1 MEWVVRMVLARREGM
16 ADGDGAGRGVWNEGM
31 EKEAEE
37 EKSHR
42 RLSRKRVRR
51 MLMDSKPRLCATDR
65 KVPWKGR
72 QME

>member
-1 MEWVVRMVLARREGM
+1 MVLARREGM
-16 ADGDGAGRGVWNEGM
+16 ADGDGAGRLAWKDGM
-31 EKEAEE
+31 EKEDD

-42 RLSRKRVRR
+42 RLSRKRVSR
-51 MLMDSKPRLCATDR
+51 MLMDSNPRLCATDR